1 MFPSS
6 NVGLSTR
13 RCLRGSAG
21 LCPRRFVT
29 EDLGVQAITED
40 LGDLALTEDQAQ
52 ASPEVLDLQDLETE
66 VQDSER
72 WRRMLSFCL
81 RKKLKQS
88 RSQKML

>member
-29 EDLGVQAITED
+29 EDLGVLAITED
-40 LGDLALTEDQAQ
+40 LGDPALTEDLEVLALMEDPARASQEVQGHQDPETEAQ
-52 ASPEVLDLQDLETE
+52 A
-66 VQDSER
+66 
-72 WRRMLSFCL
+72 
-81 RKKLKQS
+81 
-88 RSQKML
+88 